1 MRQGLAKSAAR
12 TAQSG
17 PVDQTSASQKERTGS
32 CPNTRLPRQEHQW
45 RQTGERTSASLL
57 SASPGVPAAAHSRDR
72 IRSKG
77 QSDQLRGCLTPGSLH
92 QEADASKNA
101 RDGCPSSRIKC
112 NLCSLLQSA
121 PGQEPFGLG
130 LQNACS
136 LLRSPGGHSLAS
148 ASLKIAC
155 RKAFAGPAQGQ
166 CRCPDPAGHRHCDLS
181 DSGTCCQE
189 TVTASGRGHWR
200 SRRPPRPAS
209 RCGYCPP
216 CQSAGNRA

>member
-1 MRQGLAKSAAR
+1 MLPVPPKAAPSIRHQLRKKRGPGPAQTPGCPDRNTSGGRQGSALQRPFCLQAR
-12 TAQSG
+12 VFRQPHTPGTGSG
-17 PVDQTSASQKERTGS
+17 PKS
-32 CPNTRLPRQEHQW
+32 
-45 RQTGERTSASLL
+45 
-57 SASPGVPAAAHSRDR
+57 
-72 IRSKG
+72 

-148 ASLKIAC
+148 ASLKSAC

-189 TVTASGRGHWR
+189 TVTAFGRGHWR